1 MHLEH
6 CKNQLFGIEEPNNV
20 NRNGIDK
27 QEIVVSPDIAERYV
41 TPANRCD
48 IILDGEIFSE
58 PEIEY
63 AGDKVSI
70 STNSFLLDFCLIS
83 CKYVVCIT
91 KFTRIIITELE
102 LNNA

>member
-1 MHLEH
+1 MSEIRKEQNAMIQ
-6 CKNQLFGIEEPNNV
+6 CIWNIVKTNFFGIEEPNNV

-63 AGDKVSI
+63 AGDKVRI
-70 STNSFLLDFCLIS
+70 STN
-83 CKYVVCIT
+83 
-91 KFTRIIITELE
+91 
-102 LNNA
+102 

>member
-1 MHLEH
+1 MSEIRKEQNAMIQ
-6 CKNQLFGIEEPNNV
+6 CIWNIVKTNFFGIEEPNNV

-27 QEIVVSPDIAERYV
+27 QEIVVSPDIAEHYV

-63 AGDKVSI
+63 AGDKVRI
-70 STNSFLLDFCLIS
+70 STN
-83 CKYVVCIT
+83 
-91 KFTRIIITELE
+91 
-102 LNNA
+102 